1 VQSAVMFQMM
11 QAAKFIPL
19 WNSSGLEFINT
30 FERAPSNHGIVDLM
44 QSLSNSSF
52 VAVKR
57 MPNRWMSM
65 DSQEF
70 QKQQPYCLETHGE
83 TLQQS
88 GTLRASI
95 SHTSAKITVYFV
107 IMSSPMSSQIL
118 QKREAC
124 LNYASWSAS
133 RSRTRDNLEA
143 NHVPSFECSAD
154 ASQSGI
160 CAPLSVSGECRLD
173 NQNR

>member
-1 VQSAVMFQMM
+1 MFQMM

-70 QKQQPYCLETHGE
+70 QKQQPYCLENPWRDIAAVRYLKSQHLPYICKNHG
-83 TLQQS
+83 
-88 GTLRASI
+88 
-95 SHTSAKITVYFV
+95 VF
-107 IMSSPMSSQIL
+107 
-118 QKREAC
+118 
-124 LNYASWSAS
+124 
-133 RSRTRDNLEA
+133 RDNEFTYVVSDFAEKGSL
-143 NHVPSFECSAD
+143 FELCKLVRF
-154 ASQSGI
+154 Q
-160 CAPLSVSGECRLD
+160 VSNER
-173 NQNR
+173 QP